1 MYLFCIALDKVNPD
15 AGTEELIEY
24 SGSGSSLGCTASST
38 VMAAATE

>member
-24 SGSGSSLGCTASST
+24 SGSGSSLGLCGFINSYGCCN
-38 VMAAATE
+38 